1 LLPLTETARF
11 KIQLQKGNRFQ
22 VPTIVRWQ
30 YKLEISQTLNVEIEL
45 VNMIGVRESF
55 LAKMRKDGRITVPAL
70 IVASLK
76 QFVPDI
82 KGYMM
87 EITLQPG

>member
-1 LLPLTETARF
+1 MPLTETARF
-11 KIQLQKGNRFQ
+11 KIQLQSGNRFQ
-22 VPTIVRWQ
+22 VPTIVRWK
-30 YKLEISQTLNVEIEL
+30 YKLEISQTLQVEIKIAD
-45 VNMIGVRESF
+45 MIGVRESF

-76 QFVPDI
+76 QFAPDL
-82 KGYMM
+82 KGYVM

>member
-1 LLPLTETARF
+1 
-11 KIQLQKGNRFQ
+11 
-22 VPTIVRWQ
+22 
-30 YKLEISQTLNVEIEL
+30 
-45 VNMIGVRESF
+45 MIGIRENF

-76 QFVPDI
+76 QFAPEL
-82 KGYMM
+82 KGLVL